1 MYIEE
6 ELLDYLDLK
15 ISAKRKDKSRNI
27 KLIAYYYGFG
37 ESPWPT
43 LEQVAKEF
51 NVGTKERVRQIINTN
66 FRDSLSIDAFPNTI
80 RVAEIVKSYDFIS
93 SQEIIQQ
100 LIHEGLGDVTIC
112 LVGIFNLLQDLDIC
126 NDYDIYDCKLR
137 RLSRSSLN
145 SQASSYLIHQ
155 NIVSDLNVKIK
166 KARTLPGLLGL
177 ACLDDLRSELG
188 NSNDVS
194 FSNVIDL
201 ISSSENY
208 CYVEFEGQ
216 KWYCFEDRDN
226 ALINSC
232 EKLFG
237 VIESCEISILS
248 EVLENSLKARTHK
261 FKYPTKEVI
270 EAFLRK
276 SKSYTIDGSS
286 IRFARE
292 TSELTG
298 IENDAVEYLKK
309 SGTSESISFKN
320 HLLSKGHDSL
330 IKKAIYNSVLVL
342 VNREGGRGKLS
353 FQLTPNSS
361 VIYFSKNIS
370 DERYLQFQIR
380 LQKLIDLGTDV
391 SLESTRRR
399 EQGILQEWLFDKKTT
414 EECAICGR
422 TYSVKA
428 LVAAHKKKR
437 ANCTEQERVDPH
449 IVMPLCVFGCDFIY
463 ENRLITI
470 QNGKVCRGEISEENS
485 FDNKS
490 ALELVGRNVA
500 DNWLV
505 GDHNYFNLLKK

>member
-6 ELLDYLDLK
+6 ELLDYLDTK
-15 ISAKRKDKSRNI
+15 ISAKCKDKSRNI
-27 KLIAYYYGFG
+27 KLIADYYGFG
-37 ESPWPT
+37 DSPWPT

-51 NVGTKERVRQIINTN
+51 NVTKERVRQIINTN

-80 RVAEIVKSYDFIS
+80 RVAEIIKSYDFIS
-93 SQEIIQQ
+93 SQEITQQ
-100 LIHEGLGDVTIC
+100 LIHEGLGDATIC

-145 SQASSYLIHQ
+145 SQTSSYFIHQ
-155 NIVSDLNVKIK
+155 KIVSDVNIKLK

-188 NSNDVS
+188 NLDDVS

-208 CYVEFEGQ
+208 CSVEFEGQ
-216 KWYCFEDRDN
+216 NWYCLEDRDN

-248 EVLENSLKARTHK
+248 EVLENSLNRTHR
-261 FKYPTKEVI
+261 FKYPTKKVI
-270 EAFLRK
+270 EAFLRQYN
-276 SKSYTIDGSS
+276 SFIINGTSV
-286 IRFARE
+286 RFTGE
-292 TSELTG
+292 TSKLTG
-298 IENDAVEYLKK
+298 IQVDIVEYLKK
-309 SGTSESISFKN
+309 SGNSNYLAIKN
-320 HLLSKGHDSL
+320 HLISKGHKKPTVD
-330 IKKAIYNSVLVL
+330 KAIFYSSLVFVDKQVERKKRTYQLVPSLSVLNWDNHV
-342 VNREGGRGKLS
+342 
-353 FQLTPNSS
+353 P
-361 VIYFSKNIS
+361 S
-370 DERYLQFQIR
+370 DRYLEFKAR
-380 LQKLIDLGTDV
+380 LQKLIGLGTDV
-391 SLESTRRR
+391 SIESTRRR
-399 EQGILQEWLFDKKTT
+399 EQGILQEWLFSDNTIQD
-414 EECAICGR
+414 CAICGR

-437 ANCTEQERVDPH
+437 ASCTEQERVDPH

-485 FDNKS
+485 FDNKT
-490 ALELVGRNVA
+490 ALELIGRNVA
-500 DNWLV
+500 NKWLV
-505 GDHNYFNLLKK
+505 GNNNYFNLLEK